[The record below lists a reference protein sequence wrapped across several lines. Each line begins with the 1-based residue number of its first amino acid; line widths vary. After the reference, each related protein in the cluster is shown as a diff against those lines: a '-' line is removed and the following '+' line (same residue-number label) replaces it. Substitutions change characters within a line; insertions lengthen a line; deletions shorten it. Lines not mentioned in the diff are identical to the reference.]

1 MRSADRFLSGFA
13 NTWRKEQ
20 SRLLE
25 DFSYDD
31 HGAYFAALQ
40 QAWQE
45 LCQQW
50 WINMRH
56 VVPQAL
62 TNQLDSALRQTQ
74 LCVNLALNGEQFSAA
89 DLAAM
94 VSPTASLQAALFA
107 QNQQAALQPGC
118 VAHSHLLATQ
128 AMMTRLAQINQRA
141 LTAAREQLQNRHEHT
156 PREVHAHCAGVVEMV
171 YREQI
176 SNDEVSRLIGN
187 WVNTHVQ
194 VVAERGATPA
204 TTPGHFARAPQTHPD
219 TGAAHAPERAPRQQP
234 EAPPSD
240 GDDGGDA
247 ANAPSRAP
255 ATTMHTLRDRL
266 TQQLCEFSDKLAA
279 GATSL
284 AALPSR
290 NCCGVTPN
298 EVVLQ
303 CDGVQLRRY
312 RSASRNPLPGSASR
326 LPPLLV
332 VYSLV
337 NRPYILDLNK
347 ERTLIGAWCDA
358 GRDVYLVDWGYPSE
372 HDAMLGLDDY
382 INRYLHRCVEYLQ
395 TISELGTVDL
405 LGICQGGPFA
415 LCYAALEPARVRRL
429 ALMLAPTDFHTD
441 DFLLARWL
449 RHVDVDCLINA
460 LGNVPGYLLNWG
472 FIALKPVSLSAMK
485 ALELLDSL
493 DHPQELTTYTQME
506 CWLQDN
512 PDQAGKAF
520 AEFTKM
526 FVRDNA
532 LVNATVTIGTRRVD
546 LHALEHKVLN
556 IYAAHDHIVPPS
568 ASRNL
573 PDLLANAQCSNQQVD
588 CGHIG
593 MLVGRRAHAEVPG
606 LIHQWFEQDD

>member
-1 MRSADRFLSGFA
+1 MTSADRFLSGFA
-13 NTWRKEQ
+13 RSWRNEQ
-20 SRLLE
+20 RRLLE

-74 LCVNLALNGEQFSAA
+74 LCVNLALKGEQLSAA

-94 VSPTASLQAALFA
+94 VNPVASLQAAIFA
-107 QNQQAALQPGC
+107 QHQHATLQPGD
-118 VAHSHLLATQ
+118 VAHRHLLATQ
-128 AMMTRLAQINQRA
+128 AMMARIAQINQRA
-141 LTAAREQLQNRHEHT
+141 LTAARGQLPNHHEHT
-156 PREVHAHCAGVVEMV
+156 PREIHAHCARVVEMV
-171 YREQI
+171 YREQV

-187 WVNTHVQ
+187 WVNTHAQ
-194 VVAERGATPA
+194 LVAERGATPA
-204 TTPGHFARAPQTHPD
+204 TTPGDFAHAPQTHLDTAAAAPAPESVPRKQPD
-219 TGAAHAPERAPRQQP
+219 DPPNDGDGAAVSTRSWA
-234 EAPPSD
+234 
-240 GDDGGDA
+240 G
-247 ANAPSRAP
+247 
-255 ATTMHTLRDRL
+255 ATTTYSLRDRL
-266 TQQLCEFSDKLAA
+266 TQQLNEFSDKLAA
-279 GATSL
+279 GSTSL
-284 AALPSR
+284 AALPSI
-290 NCCGVTPN
+290 NCRGVTPN

-303 CDGVQLRRY
+303 CDGVQLLRY
-312 RSASRNPLPGSASR
+312 RGTSRKPLPGSASI

-372 HDAMLGLDDY
+372 HDASLGLDDY

-395 TISELGTVDL
+395 TICELGTVDL
-405 LGICQGGPFA
+405 IGICQGGPLA

-449 RHVDVDCLINA
+449 RHIDVDCLINA
-460 LGNVPGYLLNWG
+460 FGNVPGYLLNWA
-472 FIALKPVSLSAMK
+472 FIALKPVSLSGMK

-493 DHPQELTTYTQME
+493 DRPQELTTYTQME

-512 PDQAGKAF
+512 PDQAGQAF
-520 AEFTKM
+520 AQFTKM

-532 LVNATVTIGTRRVD
+532 LVNAAVTIGTRRVD
-546 LHALEHKVLN
+546 LHAVRHNVLN

-568 ASRNL
+568 ASRKL
-573 PDLLANAQCSNQQVD
+573 PDLLANAQCSNHQVD

-593 MLVGRRAHAEVPG
+593 MLVGRRAHVEVAR
-606 LIHQWFEQDD
+606 LIHQWFEQND